1 MTLLVINYLLLDC
14 IIKFLQLIIMQYDT
28 ETITYNTFC
37 SLSKAKI
44 AFLSENLESIPTEDK
59 KVLAN
64 NIINR
69 CKEIYLDY
77 VTTC

>member
-1 MTLLVINYLLLDC
+1 MKEYLLLDC
-14 IIKFLQLIIMQYDT
+14 IIKFLQLIIIQYDT
-28 ETITYNTFC
+28 KKITRNTFC

-59 KVLAN
+59 KLLAI

-69 CKEIYLDY
+69 CREIYLDC
-77 VTTC
+77 VIA